1 MSSSS
6 RDGEGAGEMERYP
19 TVGPGAAAYE
29 GYESREHEGEVRI
42 YESGREESGAGLA
55 STVAI
60 SRSSLR

>member
-6 RDGEGAGEMERYP
+6 RDGEGEMERYP

-29 GYESREHEGEVRI
+29 GYESRESDDGIRI
-42 YESGREESGAGLA
+42 YESGREESGAWLA

-60 SRSSLR
+60 SRPSLR